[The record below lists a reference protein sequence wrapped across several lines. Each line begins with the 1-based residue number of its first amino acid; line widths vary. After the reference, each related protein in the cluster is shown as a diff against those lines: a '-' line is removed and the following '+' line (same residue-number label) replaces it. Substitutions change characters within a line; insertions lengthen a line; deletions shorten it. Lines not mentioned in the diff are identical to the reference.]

1 MKIRRNLFGR
11 VGVSNYSRTRE
22 KKEKKKQS
30 WEGMGRGSVKER
42 RRKLLILSTANKR
55 LEKVRFRIVA
65 CRISY
70 DFDKENTFRDFLFA

>member
-22 KKEKKKQS
+22 KKREEETKL
-30 WEGMGRGSVKER
+30 GRVGRGSVKER